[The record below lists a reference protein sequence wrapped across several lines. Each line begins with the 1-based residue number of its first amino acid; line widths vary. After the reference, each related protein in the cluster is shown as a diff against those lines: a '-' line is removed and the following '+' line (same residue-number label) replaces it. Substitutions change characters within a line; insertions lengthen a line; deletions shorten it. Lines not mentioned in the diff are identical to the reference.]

1 MHGMPA
7 TEFSRPNSQQGLGE
21 VLLQGSPAEEP
32 KVSLRSGVNT
42 PLLQPFGIG
51 MRKLW
56 KTDLLHTG
64 VYIHI
69 YWWINILRKKQVYS

>member
-1 MHGMPA
+1 MHRMPA

-51 MRKLW
+51 LRKLE
-56 KTDLLHTG
+56 DGSSSHRSLHSHLLVDQH
-64 VYIHI
+64 
-69 YWWINILRKKQVYS
+69 S